1 MPIKNWSTTPASNN
15 AAPPFG
21 APEGHAPS
29 ATNDIQRQVMA
40 DDRTQW
46 ELAEWFDFGDTVS
59 RASAATF
66 KIASDVTARFTANR
80 RILCYDASTL
90 YGTVVSSSY
99 SAPDTT
105 ITLELDSG
113 SLSTSL
119 SSVALAT
126 TRPNNISIPSSIGRK
141 SADIASADTTN
152 ITTAGDFVDI
162 TGTTTISA
170 IATANTGILR
180 TTRFT
185 STPVIKYNATSVILP
200 GNANITAEAGD
211 VARWRSLGSGNWVCE
226 QYAKRNGTYVF
237 QRKSADIASA
247 GTTDLSTATGEFV
260 DITGNTTITALGTVA
275 AGRRFILRFNGIL
288 TLTYNA
294 TSLILPTAVNI
305 ATASGDIAEFVSLG
319 SGNWVCTRYSRGS
332 GEPLN
337 NFIDT
342 NPVVAG
348 SSDSSKKLRF
358 EVDGLTTTTTRVW
371 TAPDYNLDF
380 AHGAFYVYESSG
392 TSISNNSMTKITFDA
407 ELYDVN
413 GWFDSAT
420 NNRYTPLVAGKYLIC
435 LSVRFNTT
443 NAAATIR
450 AGIFKNG
457 ASYSEGSSRI
467 NAASVEGGAFV
478 SALVDMNGST
488 DYIEGFAFQDG
499 GAAET
504 IITGAAAVFM
514 CGYHIPS

>member
-40 DDRTQW
+40 DNRVQW

-59 RASAATF
+59 RASATTF
-66 KIASDVTARFTANR
+66 KIASDVTTRFLANR
-80 RILCYDASTL
+80 RVLCYDSSTL

-126 TRPNNISIPSSIGRK
+126 TRPNNVSIPSSIGRK

-185 STPVIKYNATSVILP
+185 STPVVKYNATSVILP

-226 QYAKRNGTYVF
+226 QWAKRNGTYVF

-260 DITGNTTITALGTVA
+260 DVTGTTTITALGTVA
-275 AGRRFILRFNGIL
+275 AGRRFILRFNGAL
-288 TLTYNA
+288 TFTHNA
-294 TSLILPTAVNI
+294 TSLILPGGANI
-305 ATASGDIAEFVSLG
+305 TTASGDTADVVSLG
-319 SGNWVCTRYSRGS
+319 SGNFLCVRYTRANAA
-332 GEPLN
+332 PLGPY
-337 NFIDT
+337 IDT
-342 NPVVAG
+342 SPIVAG
-348 SSDSSKKLRF
+348 SSDATKKLRL
-358 EVDGLTTTTTRVW
+358 EVDGLTTATTRVW
-371 TAPDYNLDF
+371 TAPDNDIDF
-380 AHGAFYVYESSG
+380 TNGAFYVYESSG
-392 TSISNNSMTKITFDA
+392 TSINNNSNTKITFDT
-407 ELYDVN
+407 ELFDVN

-420 NNRYTPLVAGKYLIC
+420 NNRYTPLVAGKYLIS
-435 LSVRFNTT
+435 LTARFNST
-443 NAAATIR
+443 NASCNVRTL
-450 AGIFKNG
+450 IFKNG
-457 ASYSEGSSRI
+457 STYAEGSIRAP
-467 NAASVEGGAFV
+467 AANTEIAPTVIAV
-478 SALVDMNGST
+478 VDMNGST

-504 IITGAAAVFM
+504 VVTGPNATFM
-514 CGYHIPS
+514 